1 MKFVPVERFGKD
13 HWSLLAYVE
22 TRCVD
27 SATNTGQLDPLRVR
41 CNPKRHP
48 LMAVSRGFEPRRWE
62 PSYGSRLRAT
72 RTGRV
77 PQLKTHDDW
86 DCLDDLETAGLVEV
100 LSLVN
105 GFVRMTPS
113 GLKVAAALRAHK
125 AEGGVFAT
133 FRWPVR
139 HIGQPA

>member
-1 MKFVPVERFGKD
+1 MKTVPVPRFGKD

-27 SATNTGQLDPLRVR
+27 SATNTGQLDPKRMR

-48 LMAVSRGFEPRRWE
+48 MMAVSTGFSPRNWQ
-62 PSYGSRLRAT
+62 PSYGTRLHAT

-86 DCLDDLETAGLVEV
+86 DCLDDLEAAGLVEV

-105 GFVRMTPS
+105 GIVRMTPD
-113 GLKVAAALRAHK
+113 GLTVAHALRTHK
-125 AEGGVFAT
+125 VDGGVFAT
-133 FRWPVR
+133 FRWPVPR
-139 HIGQPA
+139 NKQTA